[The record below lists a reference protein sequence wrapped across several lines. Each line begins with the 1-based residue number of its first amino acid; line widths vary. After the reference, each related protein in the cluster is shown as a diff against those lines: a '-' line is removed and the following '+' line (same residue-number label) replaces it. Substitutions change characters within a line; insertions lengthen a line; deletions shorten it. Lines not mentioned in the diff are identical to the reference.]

1 MFSEHLFQEHLP
13 NGSFS
18 LNNINSRQLLT
29 NILFKGIKKKKKKKK
44 KKPKKKKKKKKK
56 TPKKQKEWYLSIVLN
71 KGQSDPIDMLMP
83 YY

>member
-29 NILFKGIKKKKKKKK
+29 NVLFKGIKKKTKKN
-44 KKPKKKKKKKKK
+44 
-56 TPKKQKEWYLSIVLN
+56 KKQKEWYLSIALN
-71 KGQSDPIDMLMP
+71 KGQSDLIDMLMP

>member
-44 KKPKKKKKKKKK
+44 KKN
-56 TPKKQKEWYLSIVLN
+56 PKKQKEWYLSIVLN

>member
-1 MFSEHLFQEHLP
+1 MLSEHLFQEHLP

-29 NILFKGIKKKKKKKK
+29 NILFKGIKKKQQKKN
-44 KKPKKKKKKKKK
+44 
-56 TPKKQKEWYLSIVLN
+56 KKQKEWYLSIVLN
-71 KGQSDPIDMLMP
+71 KGQSDLIDMLMP